1 MGHVFLTGILGTT
14 LYAQVFSIFYRVN
27 LEANILLIVL
37 SLLYII
43 WQRKYAADCLKRLR
57 GELEFMGKWKA
68 VVYLLTALTVIA
80 FALSSA
86 GPAKLI
92 DTDWYH
98 AQTIRWI
105 EEYGCVKGVANL
117 FYALGFN
124 NAQHYFD
131 ALFSMKCFM
140 GQSLRGTGGFF
151 GLIIFIHGL
160 LRICKWKQHSGH
172 LADILAVWEI
182 TYSIIVTAFFA
193 DPYVDTLPNIIVLFI
208 LTEWFALLEEKKED
222 TVWFGFYCLLAVF
235 AVVCKTSVAMIVLLT
250 AYPVYLF
257 IRQKKRDRFRCIW

>member
-1 MGHVFLTGILGTT
+1 MISILVNWIYMGILVCIMGVALMQGYLYIMKKINNGTGQAEYNIGHVFLTGILGTT
-14 LYAQVFSIFYRVN
+14 LYAQIFSLFYRVN
-27 LEANILLIVL
+27 LEANILLMVILVG
-37 SLLYII
+37 YVI
-43 WQRKYAADCLKRLR
+43 WKKKYLIQCMKKGLQQLDFLGK
-57 GELEFMGKWKA
+57 GKWLVWGMIMVAA
-68 VVYLLTALTVIA
+68 VA

-131 ALFSMKCFM
+131 ALFSMECFM

-151 GLIIFIHGL
+151 GLVIFIHGL
-160 LRICKWKQHSGH
+160 LRVCKWKQHESH
-172 LADILAVWEI
+172 VADMLAVWEVV
-182 TYSIIVTAFFA
+182 YSIIVTAFFA
-193 DPYVDTLPNIIVLFI
+193 DPYVDTLPNILVLFI
-208 LTEWFALLEEKKED
+208 LTEWFALLEEKSED
-222 TVWFGFYCLLAVF
+222 
-235 AVVCKTSVAMIVLLT
+235 KTW
-250 AYPVYLF
+250 Y
-257 IRQKKRDRFRCIW
+257 